1 MAGLFQ
7 SISNALSG
15 SNSSTNS
22 GGSSNSSGAASS
34 ATVFDNA
41 GNEITPS
48 SQQGNTNT
56 PSPPSLGGNG
66 DVSPASSGVQN
77 IEDLLFGEPPAPKA
91 TAVPNE
97 PDNKQTPEN
106 KDTKELV
113 PGLTAQQ
120 LIQNLS
126 SVNFMGAI
134 PEDTVTAAL
143 GGDTKAFSSIITT
156 VAQLSAAI
164 AVKQS
169 VDASR
174 SLLDSR
180 FTEFDSNLN
189 NKIGESKYQDV
200 LADPRFSNP
209 FVKPLA
215 TELMTKLRQRDP
227 SITPDQIKQTLP
239 KLIEYSMKNFTTVS
253 TTQQNQNVR
262 PGQSVP
268 TEVKFDELF

>member
-22 GGSSNSSGAASS
+22 GGSSNSGSAAPS
-34 ATVFDNA
+34 TTTFDNA

-48 SQQGNTNT
+48 SGQGNSN
-56 PSPPSLGGNG
+56 PAGPANSSSNGN
-66 DVSPASSGVQN
+66 VSPAPSGVQSV
-77 IEDLLFGEPPAPKA
+77 EDLLFGEPPAPKA
-91 TAVPNE
+91 TAAPNE

-106 KDTKELV
+106 KDAKELV

-227 SITPDQIKQTLP
+227 SITPDQINTP
-239 KLIEYSMKNFTTVS
+239 
-253 TTQQNQNVR
+253 
-262 PGQSVP
+262 
-268 TEVKFDELF
+268 